1 MASRYDNARP
11 FVNTEEIYQEF
22 FEDRD
27 VNYIR
32 QFRTGMLRHPTV
44 AERASLQRRN
54 HIWKV
59 GDRLS
64 KLAYHYYGDA
74 SLWWIIAWYNQRPTE
89 AHFQIGARIKIP
101 TPLSSVLS
109 ILQRY

>member
-11 FVNTEEIYQEF
+11 FDNTEEIYEEF
-22 FEDRD
+22 FEERD

-32 QFRTGMLRHPTV
+32 QFRTGMLTHPTV
-44 AERASLQRRN
+44 ADRASLQRIT
-54 HIWKV
+54 HIWTL

-64 KLAYHYYGDA
+64 KLAHKYYGDP
-74 SLWWIIAWYNQRPTE
+74 SLWWIISWYNQRPTE
-89 AHFQIGARIKIP
+89 AHFKIGARSRIP

-109 ILQRY
+109 MLQRY